1 MHDLRE
7 VFDMVTKQTEP
18 DLDSWRKQEDLQRR
32 AARNRRIGAIGLV
45 AALVVGL
52 VVFALTRPPSG
63 NGMPAKSV
71 SMAPS
76 VPFNTAPPIGPQIV
90 RTDGTPI
97 TQLPDALWSGQS
109 VRLSP
114 DGTTIAYIATDGSVH
129 TVGID
134 GRGDRALT
142 GSSNTN
148 TGDAQNHVEWS
159 PDGTHLVYA
168 YSGNIYT
175 MKADGT
181 QQQAITHAKSGFGYY
196 YPTARPTGHD
206 IAFWGGSSTGE
217 DGGPPNAEIYTMPAI
232 EGVNPRQLTH
242 DGAHNI
248 EPAWS
253 PDGNQIVFK
262 HGDALGIMRSDGSH
276 LHDLTS
282 LKYGPWAPAWSP
294 DGGSVAYL
302 HCCREI
308 GTPPYLDVQV
318 VDLKTRHVQHIQV
331 DVATD
336 MNGPQWLLS
345 GELMINRY
353 H

>member
-7 VFDMVTKQTEP
+7 VFEMVTKQTEP
-18 DLDSWRKQEDLQRR
+18 DLDSWKQQQDRQRR
-32 AARNRRIGAIGLV
+32 RARDRKLGAIGLV

-52 VVFALTRPPSG
+52 VVFALTRPPGG
-63 NGMPAKSV
+63 NDMPAKSV
-71 SMAPS
+71 SVTPS
-76 VPFNTAPPIGPQIV
+76 VPFNTTPPIGPQIV

-97 TQLPDALWSGQS
+97 TQLLDALWSGQS

-114 DGTTIAYIATDGSVH
+114 DGTAIAYIAADGSVH

-134 GRGDRALT
+134 GTGDRALT
-142 GSSNTN
+142 DASNSN

-159 PDGTHLVYA
+159 VDGTHLVYA

-175 MKADGT
+175 MKANGT
-181 QQQAITHAKSGFGYY
+181 EQQAITHAKGGVGYY
-196 YPTARPTGHD
+196 YPTVKPTGHD
-206 IAFWGGSSTGE
+206 IAFWGGSSTGQ
-217 DGGPPNAEIYTMPAI
+217 DGGPSNADIYTMPAI
-232 EGVNPRQLTH
+232 EGANPTQLTN
-242 DGAHNI
+242 DGARNI

-253 PDGNQIVFK
+253 PDGKQIVFK

-282 LKYGPWAPAWSP
+282 LRYGPWAPAWSP

-302 HCCREI
+302 HCCVET
-308 GTPPYLDVQV
+308 GTPPHLDVQV
-318 VDLKTRHVQHIQV
+318 IDLKTRQVHHVHA
-331 DVATD
+331 DVTTD
-336 MNGPQWLLS
+336 MNGPQWLLD
-345 GELMINRY
+345 GELLVNRY